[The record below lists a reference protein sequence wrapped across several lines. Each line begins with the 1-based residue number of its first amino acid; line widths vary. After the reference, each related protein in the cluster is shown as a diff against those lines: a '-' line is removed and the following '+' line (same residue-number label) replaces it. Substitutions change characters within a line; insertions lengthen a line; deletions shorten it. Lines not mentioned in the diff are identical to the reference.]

1 MEETKFH
8 LTMANFLSVTLLL
21 YYLGGFFIF
30 LFMNSSTPYVMP
42 VHGGANGPHPFKLY
56 TSQDLSLD
64 ECANLNK
71 KFGTH
76 FDCKKFS
83 ESTLDFSFLDTVSE
97 SSKQD
102 CTRINKRY
110 GMSFDCETTP
120 WSQLRVPYDK
130 LYFVE
135 KMDVTLNNFFKSAA
149 SLVRRNFST
158 IDGISVLLVFL
169 LFAPLAALGGLR
181 LLWRLLRRMARGVR
195 SEAPAKPYYKTV
207 LGVFALVMLL
217 LCAGVVISASLS
229 RPGAVREAVPDAQV
243 DVYGDTV
250 RGLLN

>member
-8 LTMANFLSVTLLL
+8 LTMANFLSVALLL
-21 YYLGGFFIF
+21 YYLGGFCIF
-30 LFMNSSTPYVMP
+30 TLMNSYSRSTGQVS
-42 VHGGANGPHPFKLY
+42 GPH
-56 TSQDLSLD
+56 
-64 ECANLNK
+64 
-71 KFGTH
+71 
-76 FDCKKFS
+76 
-83 ESTLDFSFLDTVSE
+83 LDFSFLDTVSE

-135 KMDVTLNNFFKSAA
+135 KMDVTLNNFFESAA
-149 SLVRRNFST
+149 SLVGRNFSA
-158 IDGISVLLVFL
+158 IDGISVLLAFL
-169 LFAPLAALGGLR
+169 LFAPLAALGGLH

-217 LCAGVVISASLS
+217 LYAGVVISALLN
-229 RPGAVREAVPDAQV
+229 RPGVVREAVPDAQV
-243 DVYGDTV
+243 DAYGDTV

>member
-1 MEETKFH
+1 MTEIRAMNTERLH
-8 LTMANFLSVTLLL
+8 LHMANFLSVTLLL
-21 YYLGGFFIF
+21 YYLGGFCIF
-30 LFMNSSTPYVMP
+30 TLMNSYSRSINMMTDS
-42 VHGGANGPHPFKLY
+42 H
-56 TSQDLSLD
+56 
-64 ECANLNK
+64 
-71 KFGTH
+71 
-76 FDCKKFS
+76 
-83 ESTLDFSFLDTVSE
+83 LDFSFLDTVSE

-149 SLVRRNFST
+149 SLVGRNFST

-169 LFAPLAALGGLR
+169 LFAPLAALGGRR
-181 LLWRLLRRMARGVR
+181 LLWRLRHGMARGVR

-217 LCAGVVISASLS
+217 LCAGVVISASLN